1 MTGIKLF
8 IIFIAAL
15 VLDGSIL
22 PAFFGLRESFL
33 SLLILVIPVLY
44 MGSSGRLIA
53 YGIIF
58 AFISESWRGLNF
70 GDMAIPFL
78 FTTAVI
84 NLTQRFLDIKYTYL
98 IALISVVSVYIF
110 LFFYARGPINI
121 EYFDPV
127 IGLTIASEALILV
140 FVFNIIFSKKTGY
153 VS

>member
-1 MTGIKLF
+1 VTGIKLF

-78 FTTAVI
+78 FTAAVI

-98 IALISVVSVYIF
+98 IALMSVISVYIF
-110 LFFYARGPINI
+110 LFFYARGLINI

-140 FVFNIIFSKKTGY
+140 FMFNFVFNKKNSY

>member
-98 IALISVVSVYIF
+98 IALMSVISVYIF
-110 LFFYARGPINI
+110 LFFYARGLINI

-140 FVFNIIFSKKTGY
+140 FMFNFVFNKKNSY

>member
-1 MTGIKLF
+1 
-8 IIFIAAL
+8 
-15 VLDGSIL
+15 
-22 PAFFGLRESFL
+22 
-33 SLLILVIPVLY
+33 

-78 FTTAVI
+78 FTAAVI

-98 IALISVVSVYIF
+98 IALMSVISVYIF
-110 LFFYARGPINI
+110 LFFYARGLINI

-140 FVFNIIFSKKTGY
+140 FMFNFVFNKKNSY

>member
-78 FTTAVI
+78 FTAAVI

-98 IALISVVSVYIF
+98 IALMSVISVYIF
-110 LFFYARGPINI
+110 LFFYARGLINI

-140 FVFNIIFSKKTGY
+140 FMFNFVFNKKNSY